1 MDACYSGSLLDLGH
15 YLCQCAPRQRAQCMV
30 PTSTSHLS
38 VSHLHIC
45 QAFSA
50 SEKKRTEAVR
60 RNTEGVGPFRVPPNP
75 SFLTR
80 KKFKKA
86 ITTTVAVIRF
96 KSLLEKKSKED
107 EDEDEAVPPTSPT
120 VCNRCHRAFDFSKAP
135 EVVCAC
141 FPLSCFHVHL

>member
-1 MDACYSGSLLDLGH
+1 VL
-15 YLCQCAPRQRAQCMV
+15 
-30 PTSTSHLS
+30 
-38 VSHLHIC
+38 
-45 QAFSA
+45 
-50 SEKKRTEAVR
+50 R

-86 ITTTVAVIRF
+86 ITTTVAVVRF
-96 KSLLEKKSKED
+96 KNLLERRFRED
-107 EDEDEAVPPTSPT
+107 EDEDEARPSTAPTDQPELP

-141 FPLSCFHVHL
+141 FPSSSFHVLL